1 MTVEE
6 KDSSK
11 LLPTDP
17 EWKWGPVRGDSQR
30 ETDIWVLYGDPQFSS
45 VCLFTSKLKV
55 ENWENVCVSTHEIK
69 AVELVLSSISTV
81 LFSKHKIF
89 MYL

>member
-45 VCLFTSKLKV
+45 VAQICANHHTGQIKHINPCPIHSLFLLLGVLVIS
-55 ENWENVCVSTHEIK
+55 STN
-69 AVELVLSSISTV
+69 
-81 LFSKHKIF
+81 
-89 MYL
+89 